1 MEVIIGILLYMGVI
15 ASSDEYNAEM
25 EQEYEAK
32 IEEIRSDDEL
42 MEEKVDPHIT
52 QIDDREE

>member
-1 MEVIIGILLYMGVI
+1 MEVIVAILMYMGVI
-15 ASSDEYNAEM
+15 ASSEEYNAEM
-25 EQEYEAK
+25 EEEYSDK

-42 MEEKVDPHIT
+42 MEEKIDPHIT